1 MDIDTQLL
9 SAAERLFDHDGF
21 NATGMGRVV
30 NETRLSSR
38 TVYKHVGSKNAL
50 MARVLAERR
59 KRFFEHTDFTTT
71 TALFA
76 SLQRWADA
84 EGVRGCLFFR
94 VQAETGGSIPEIA
107 AQVAAYQAQLRT
119 RIADLVASE
128 AGVVDEQLTDQI
140 LALFEGATTAATY
153 RGTAVIGAAHACAL
167 ELVRKRA
174 QQ

>member
-9 SAAERLFDHDGF
+9 RAAERLFDHHGF
-21 NATGMGRVV
+21 NATGMGRLV
-30 NETRLSSR
+30 NDTRLSSR
-38 TVYKHVGSKNAL
+38 TVYKHVRSKNAL
-50 MARVLAERR
+50 MARVLAERH

-94 VQAETGGSIPEIA
+94 VQAETGGSIPEVA
-107 AQVAAYQAQLRT
+107 AQVAAYHAQLRT

-128 AGVVDEQLTDQI
+128 AGVADEQLTDQI

-153 RGTAVIGAAHACAL
+153 RGAAVIEAASACAL